1 MTRSASATNRT
12 GALRRRSNRMALKA
26 AVGLTGEDH
35 SKAYFSLTANATS
48 LNRHGAA
55 IQVARELPIGMMVQ
69 VRNNR
74 GTKLSARVVTQV
86 STVPGKH
93 IYGIEFVEDSDLS
106 RTFWGINFP
115 SNA

>member
-1 MTRSASATNRT
+1 
-12 GALRRRSNRMALKA
+12 MALNA

-35 SKAYFSLTANATS
+35 TKNHFSLNAKATS

-55 IQVARELPIGMMVQ
+55 IQVTRELQVGIMLE

-86 STVPGKH
+86 STVEGKH
-93 IYGIEFVEDSDLS
+93 IYGIEFVEDSDRS

-115 SNA
+115 ADA

>member
-1 MTRSASATNRT
+1 MTRSATTSNRT
-12 GALRRRSNRMALKA
+12 GPLRRRSNRMALTA

-35 SKAYFSLTANATS
+35 TKTYFSFTANATS

-55 IQVARELPIGMMVQ
+55 IQVPRELPIGMMVQ
-69 VRNNR
+69 VRNKR

-86 STVPGKH
+86 SAAQGKH

-115 SNA
+115 TDA